1 MLGIA
6 FSEDAALAEQVNS
19 LQSSLPSGKKIA
31 MVGDGINDAPALAS
45 ADVGIA
51 VTTTP
56 SEAAASAGDV
66 LLLHRS
72 VNGIGLLPGI
82 IQSARQTRRIV
93 TQNLALAAISVVG
106 TCIPA
111 LFGAFP
117 LWMAVL
123 LHEGTT
129 LLVVANS
136 LRILLPTAGANARR
150 ALALIATSLTAAI
163 ASVVFAPYR
172 ANVMSFLSVAA
183 QRATDVIRSAWA
195 GLLAGC
201 LHTLTGALLSRVMT
215 NLDLPGRLKRCIGL

>member
-1 MLGIA
+1 
-6 FSEDAALAEQVNS
+6 
-19 LQSSLPSGKKIA
+19 

-56 SEAAASAGDV
+56 SEAAAAAGDV

-72 VNGIGLLPGI
+72 VNGIGLLPGLI
-82 IQSARQTRRIV
+82 GTARQTRRIV
-93 TQNLALAAISVVG
+93 LQNLVLAALSVVG
-106 TCIPA
+106 TSVPA
-111 LFGAFP
+111 LFGFFP

-136 LRILLPTAGANARR
+136 LRILLPTASAKARKAMGLLTT
-150 ALALIATSLTAAI
+150 ALATGV
-163 ASVVFAPYR
+163 ASVMLASYKS
-172 ANVMSFLSVAA
+172 NIISFLSFVVH
-183 QRATDVIRSAWA
+183 RATDVIRSAWA

-201 LHTLTGALLSRVMT
+201 LHTLTGTCLPTVHLPPLFCLFVAVL
-215 NLDLPGRLKRCIGL
+215 NLKKKTCC